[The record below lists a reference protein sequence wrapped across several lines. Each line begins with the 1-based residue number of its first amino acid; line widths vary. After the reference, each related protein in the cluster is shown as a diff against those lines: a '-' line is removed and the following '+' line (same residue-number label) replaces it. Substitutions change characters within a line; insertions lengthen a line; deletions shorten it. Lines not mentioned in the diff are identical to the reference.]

1 DFLRD
6 LKNIYGADN
15 WESAKHSFEYLKN
28 KWGGSNK
35 RAVEVVQRAMD
46 NIEKLFSFSKA
57 LRTLVYTSNI
67 VENYNSVI
75 GSFLAAKKSF
85 NNINQLLLDLYVHFG
100 YNPRYK
106 KLNQKSNRVRN
117 WYRIYEELMDVFP
130 NLLNKN

>member
-1 DFLRD
+1 
-6 LKNIYGADN
+6 
-15 WESAKHSFEYLKN
+15 
-28 KWGGSNK
+28 
-35 RAVEVVQRAMD
+35 MD

-67 VENYNSVI
+67 VENYNSLI

-85 NNINQLLLDLYVHFG
+85 NNINQLLLNLYVHFG

-130 NLLNKN
+130 NLLKKN